1 MAIDTIKSTAVLDG
15 AIATADIADDA
26 VTADKLANSINTSIA
41 VGAAALPKAGG
52 TMTGTIADFRST
64 GIDDN
69 SNALA
74 MTIDA
79 NENIGLG
86 SVPATDWHS
95 DYSVIQV
102 GGQAGLWSHKAVGAS
117 KALHLTHNAEYDT
130 GFKFIAT
137 DEATI
142 YKQEHGAHWF
152 STGAYGTAGS
162 AISFVEQIKIDA
174 DGLTFKGNTG
184 GVATALDDYE
194 EGTYNPVAKAG
205 STVISTTNQGTL
217 YTKIGRQVNLS
228 MYLIFGSSANISS
241 ISLPFTSVS
250 GVNVRYTG
258 AMASYNM
265 PKSGNQYS
273 PLIESNSA
281 VMGLWQMQNN
291 TSAVTTWSVDS
302 NSEVFITITYFTAA

>member
-41 VGAAALPKAGG
+41 VGASALPKAGG

-194 EGTYNPVAKAG
+194 EGAYTPVVKAG
-205 STVISTTNQGTL
+205 STVLSITNQGTV
-217 YTKIGRQVNLS
+217 YTKIGRQVNISL
-228 MYLIFGSSANISS
+228 YIIFSGSASVSS
-241 ISLPFTSVS
+241 ISLPFASEGN
-250 GVNVRYTG
+250 GVRHAG
-258 AMASYNM
+258 SLGSYNM
-265 PKSGNQYS
+265 PLSNYS
-273 PLIESNSA
+273 SRPIIESGVST
-281 VMGLWQMQNN
+281 MGLWQMRNN
-291 TSAVTTWSVDS
+291 STSLFTISVD
-302 NSEVFITITYFTAA
+302 NGSELILSISYMTA